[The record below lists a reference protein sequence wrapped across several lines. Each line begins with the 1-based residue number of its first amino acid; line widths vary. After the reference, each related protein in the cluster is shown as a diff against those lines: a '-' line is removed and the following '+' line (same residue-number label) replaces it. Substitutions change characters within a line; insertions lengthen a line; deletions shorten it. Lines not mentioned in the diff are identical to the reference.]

1 MRLVSYTLRG
11 VTRAGV
17 LRDND
22 DIVDSNRALAAR
34 LSEDGATNS
43 TLAADGLVPSN
54 MLDLLAFGESARDVI
69 RETLTWLDG
78 SCTDRD
84 ELIAAGIVT
93 TLAECQ
99 LAAPIPRPGKVMAIG
114 INYRAHA
121 SEMERELPEHPT
133 VFTKVSTCIEGVGH
147 PIHAPRQSHML
158 DWEGEFCVVIGRRAR
173 HVPTDRAL
181 DYVAGYMNGND
192 VTVRD
197 WQEHT
202 PTWMMGKGWDTHGP
216 TGPWILT
223 RDEVPDHH
231 ALHLKTYVNDI
242 EKQSAPISDLLFDVP
257 ALIEYLSTS
266 FTLEPGDVIFTGT
279 PSGVGKARDPQEWL
293 SDGDTVRV
301 EITGLGSLVNPV
313 ITEPDPA

>member
-34 LSEDGATNS
+34 LSEDGATNAA
-43 TLAADGLVPSN
+43 LAADGLVPSN
-54 MLDLLAFGESARDVI
+54 MLDLLAFGEPARDVI
-69 RETLTWLDG
+69 RETLAWLDSSG
-78 SCTDRD
+78 TDRED
-84 ELIAAGIVT
+84 LIAAGIVT
-93 TLAECQ
+93 PLAECQ

-121 SEMERELPEHPT
+121 SEMERALPEHPT
-133 VFTKVSTCIEGVGH
+133 VFTKVSTSIEGVGH
-147 PIHAPRQSHML
+147 PIHVPRESHML

-173 HVPTDRAL
+173 HVPADRAM

-202 PTWMMGKGWDTHGP
+202 PTWMMGKSWDTHGP

-231 ALHLKTYVNDI
+231 ALHLKTYVNDL

-257 ALIEYLSTS
+257 ALIEYLSTA

-293 SDGDTVRV
+293 ADGDTVRV

-313 ITEPDPA
+313 ITEPDPT